1 MPHQSPEPAWTGA
14 SVSRLS
20 VGIYRVTVPTRLSF
34 GRSRQHR
41 MRTPNIIRFVLAALC
56 TTIVCIGVWFGV
68 IGLGLFMTGSYYFFI
83 RRSEITTPVTAAS
96 LVFAIFLAGSMA
108 VDIAYF
114 RKPESTFRVIFS
126 IVTWIAMMA
135 CIYYEWHRS
144 KKVAA

>member
-1 MPHQSPEPAWTGA
+1 
-14 SVSRLS
+14 
-20 VGIYRVTVPTRLSF
+20 
-34 GRSRQHR
+34 
-41 MRTPNIIRFVLAALC
+41 
-56 TTIVCIGVWFGV
+56 
-68 IGLGLFMTGSYYFFI
+68 
-83 RRSEITTPVTAAS
+83 
-96 LVFAIFLAGSMA
+96 MA